1 MSSSLPPGPVSVKA
15 QLATGFPQPQGPG
28 EKAGCVSAFLT
39 LGFGLGTLSTE
50 RCLSLWTTSWSCLLG
65 LLFLGGQDLGVAPSW
80 HILEV
85 VLAEGPQSPSRTSGL
100 LSGGC
105 GLETNCRVRTCDQG
119 LPFTHTPLR
128 LLFSHFDAGHRG
140 LLLMP
145 ASLTWACKVSTGY
158 RGLTSNLHLP
168 VPDGAL

>member
-1 MSSSLPPGPVSVKA
+1 MGLSSSPPPGLVSVKA

-28 EKAGCVSAFLT
+28 EKAGCVSAFMI

-50 RCLSLWTTSWSCLLG
+50 LCLSLWMTSWSCLLG
-65 LLFLGGQDLGVAPSW
+65 LLLPGGQDLGMAPSW

-105 GLETNCRVRTCDQG
+105 GLEPSCRVRTCDQG
-119 LPFTHTPLR
+119 LPVPTLPSDFFLSFRCRAQGLPLC
-128 LLFSHFDAGHRG
+128 
-140 LLLMP
+140 
-145 ASLTWACKVSTGY
+145 ASFP
-158 RGLTSNLHLP
+158 NLGVQSLHWL
-168 VPDGAL
+168 